1 MFASSK
7 AADLNYVSASRSTVP
22 SRPLQQEVPFTIT
35 IRFGAYHK
43 IAVPL
48 YWWPIRDLTPHEH
61 SMLTTYE
68 ALIGLDL
75 FPDPSLLYLSGMPK
89 RLPDRTLTL
98 ATVTHIRSFLLVLSD
113 PN

>member
-35 IRFGAYHK
+35 IRFGADHE

-61 SMLTTYE
+61 FDAYHL
-68 ALIGLDL
+68 
-75 FPDPSLLYLSGMPK
+75 
-89 RLPDRTLTL
+89 
-98 ATVTHIRSFLLVLSD
+98 
-113 PN
+113 